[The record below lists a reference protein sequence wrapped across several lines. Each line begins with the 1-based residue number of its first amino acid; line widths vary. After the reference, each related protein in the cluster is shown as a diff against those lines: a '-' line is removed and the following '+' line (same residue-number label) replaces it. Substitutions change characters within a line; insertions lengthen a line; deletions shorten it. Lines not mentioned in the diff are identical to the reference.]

1 MKSSNR
7 PLAGFRPAPVPHGL
21 RERALARA
29 VAGARGALG
38 AEPLTDRLWTS
49 VWLKLGW
56 AVAVSSLLTLNL
68 MMGSGQGQPSTA
80 SPRSASGP
88 DLEELGIAVL
98 SRPATRPRLTERHP
112 LEELEG
118 ILATSE
124 HHDSPTTGGGPT

>member
-1 MKSSNR
+1 MTTNGR
-7 PLAGFRPAPVPHGL
+7 LPAGLRPASVPPGL

-29 VAGARGALG
+29 AADARAETTR
-38 AEPLTDRLWTS
+38 EPLADRLWTN

-56 AVAVSSLLTLNL
+56 AVAVSSLLALNL
-68 MMGSGQGQPSTA
+68 MMGSGRGQPSTT

-98 SRPATRPRLTERHP
+98 SRPATKPRLTERYR
-112 LEELEG
+112 LDDLEG

-124 HHDSPTTGGGPT
+124 NHDSPTTGGGPT